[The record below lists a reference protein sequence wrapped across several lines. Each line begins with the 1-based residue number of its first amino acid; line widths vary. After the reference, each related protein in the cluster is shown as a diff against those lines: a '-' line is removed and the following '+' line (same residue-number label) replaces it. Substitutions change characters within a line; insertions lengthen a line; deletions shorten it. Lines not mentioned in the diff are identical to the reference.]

1 MPSSSSRFEA
11 SWSGSSGRSTA
22 TLFPAPCLGQTRL
35 LRRLPK
41 AAGEAEGG
49 GKAKVGD
56 RGPHPQRERRFAT
69 SSRGKENV
77 TGQTANTSMSRE
89 VGNPTPLPRDAAR
102 KGRRATAPDRR
113 APLEFPVS
121 SSSLG
126 TASSRTS
133 AGTSTRGNPLLQ
145 QLLPGASRRKP
156 RRRRLRRRLPL
167 PSLPTLDYR
176 MAQRVTAAPRL

>member
-1 MPSSSSRFEA
+1 MPFSSNRFEA
-11 SWSGSSGRSTA
+11 SSKGSSGRSTA

-56 RGPHPQRERRFAT
+56 RGPHRQRERRSAT
-69 SSRGKENV
+69 SLREESV
-77 TGQTANTSMSRE
+77 TGQTANTSTSRE

-113 APLEFPVS
+113 APLESPVS
-121 SSSLG
+121 SSSLD

-133 AGTSTRGNPLLQ
+133 AGTRMGGNPLLQ
-145 QLLPGASRRKP
+145 PLLPEASRRRP
-156 RRRRLRRRLPL
+156 RRGRLRRRLPL
-167 PSLPTLDYR
+167 PRLPLDYR
-176 MAQRVTAAPRL
+176 MAQRVTAEPRL